1 MNENDLKKLLESIP
15 DTYEDFVS
23 STLHSL
29 KTDED
34 RQIIADFILNNEKV
48 DTSAVLDYF
57 SDVIRHIP
65 KFEELK

>member
-65 KFEELK
+65 KFDV